1 MREIKFRAW
10 DKEEHEMF
18 SDVSIIDD
26 TWDMLNE
33 FLKHKDELVFM
44 QYTGLTDKNGVEIYE
59 GDILTS
65 LEYPFQDDGGY
76 NYHGVVEWADE
87 AGAFAITK
95 RVANSKIRGISDG
108 IAEYME
114 DIELFEI
121 IGNIYENPELL
132 EESK

>member
-59 GDILTS
+59 GDVIEAYNLNANLGPIVGDVAFENGCFGYWLRIFDGSVFPKKHRGETPIPLT
-65 LEYPFQDDGGY
+65 G
-76 NYHGVVEWADE
+76 
-87 AGAFAITK
+87 K
-95 RVANSKIRGISDG
+95 R
-108 IAEYME
+108 E
-114 DIELFEI
+114 IEV
-121 IGNIYENPELL
+121 IGNIYEHPHLL
-132 EESK
+132 EVSTDE